1 MTVHFYDPITPG
13 EYLEHEFLEPLNITQ
28 TQLARDIDVSI
39 SRISGIIHGTRA
51 ITADTAIRLGIYFK
65 TTAQMWMNLQSH
77 YDLEITERQKLA
89 LIQDRIRPLKYA
101 S

>member
-1 MTVHFYDPITPG
+1 MAEYYDLITPG
-13 EYLEHEFLEPLNITQ
+13 QYLEHEFLEPLKITQ
-28 TQLARDIDVSI
+28 TQLARDLDVPV

-65 TTAQMWMNLQSH
+65 TTAQMWMNLQSQ
-77 YDLEITERQKLA
+77 YDLQRLERNNFN
-89 LIQDRIRPLKYA
+89 LIKNRIRPLRYA

>member
-1 MTVHFYDPITPG
+1 
-13 EYLEHEFLEPLNITQ
+13 
-28 TQLARDIDVSI
+28 
-39 SRISGIIHGTRA
+39 
-51 ITADTAIRLGIYFK
+51 
-65 TTAQMWMNLQSH
+65 MWMNLQSH

>member
-1 MTVHFYDPITPG
+1 MSTYYDPITPG
-13 EYLEHEFLEPLNITQ
+13 QYLEHEFLEPLNITQ

-39 SRISGIIHGTRA
+39 SRVSGIIHGSRA

-65 TTAQMWMNLQSH
+65 TTAQMWMNLQSQ
-77 YDLEITERQKLA
+77 YDLQLLERSKLN
-89 LIQDRIRPLKYA
+89 LIKDRIRPLLRQA